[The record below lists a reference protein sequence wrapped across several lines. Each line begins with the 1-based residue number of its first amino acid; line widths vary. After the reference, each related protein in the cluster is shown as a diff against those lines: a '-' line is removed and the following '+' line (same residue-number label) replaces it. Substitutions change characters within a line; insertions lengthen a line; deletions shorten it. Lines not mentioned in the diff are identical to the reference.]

1 MTNQDNRSEKQIVT
15 EISVTIKDES
25 CSLTEKG
32 LHYGPLEIHEGS
44 PEICSMIADG
54 LSKFKNHI
62 DGEGPDIIV
71 KTKTVW
77 Q

>member
-1 MTNQDNRSEKQIVT
+1 MTDKQLVT

-25 CSLTEKG
+25 CKLIEKG
-32 LHYGPLEIHEGS
+32 LHYGPLEIHSGS
-44 PEICSMIADG
+44 AQIRSMIADG
-54 LSKFKNHI
+54 LNKFKNHI